1 MQIGSQDTRDDVID
15 FHVNNMLKLELF
27 FVNLVTLLL
36 LFMVAYKLRFK

>member
-1 MQIGSQDTRDDVID
+1 MQIGNQDTLYVVID

-36 LFMVAYKLRFK
+36 LFTVAYKLRFK